1 MNKEVSKEKKIIV
14 FILLGLLLIFFLG
27 VQSRNYMYGEESSFA
42 TSSPLHVIEQKK
54 ELENQIKRTER
65 YYNSINYVIN
75 KLKLDDIGEIEGLT
89 DKEGI
94 SQEEFLAE
102 FFASTL
108 LENDEI
114 FLAHIDPNSL
124 LNDKDF
130 DLSNENIKK
139 IKNLISR
146 KSTINEVYLQ
156 SKTIKDNSNFEVVV
170 LISYQNKD
178 NLKLKLRISKLS
190 NNHHNGD
197 NVLFMVN
204 TSLSDI
210 NKQLK
215 GQ

>member
-1 MNKEVSKEKKIIV
+1 MNKEVSKEKKTLV
-14 FILLGLLLIFFLG
+14 FILLGFLLIFFIG
-27 VQSRNYMYGEESSFA
+27 VQSRNYMYGEKSSFA
-42 TSSPLHVIEQKK
+42 TSSPLHVMEQKK
-54 ELENQIKRTER
+54 KLENQIKRTEK

-124 LNDKDF
+124 INDKDF

-146 KSTINEVYLQ
+146 KSTIKDVYLQ

-170 LISYQNKD
+170 LIAYQNKD

-190 NNHHNGD
+190 NNHHNVD
-197 NVLFMVN
+197 NGLFMVN
-204 TSLSDI
+204 TSLSDL
-210 NKQLK
+210 NKQLQ

>member
-1 MNKEVSKEKKIIV
+1 M
-14 FILLGLLLIFFLG
+14 IFFIG
-27 VQSRNYMYGEESSFA
+27 VQSRNYMYGEKSSFA
-42 TSSPLHVIEQKK
+42 TSSPLHVMEQKK
-54 ELENQIKRTER
+54 KLENQIKRTEK

-124 LNDKDF
+124 INDKDF

-146 KSTINEVYLQ
+146 KSTIKDVYLQ

-170 LISYQNKD
+170 LIAYQNKD

-190 NNHHNGD
+190 SNHHNGD
-197 NVLFMVN
+197 NGLFMVN

-210 NKQLK
+210 NKQLQGK
-215 GQ
+215 